1 MLKVLRMEFVFFR
14 RQFAIIM
21 AIFSVYFGWMVYS
34 IPSPRVFLVLISLM
48 IGLAM
53 PFGIL
58 GREDKFKTASLVC
71 SLPVRRSSIVLAKY
85 AISWITI
92 GIALVYSIV
101 LTAVLPFGKVP
112 VEEILNPK
120 SLLISLAMI
129 SLFFSFILPFT
140 TRFGLTGI
148 IIFLVGTQMLG
159 IVMLLLGQLLG
170 RQNNPLRAF
179 IRAVEGGF
187 RSVLNH
193 PSTPGFL
200 LTLAAAI
207 LVLNAASFIISR
219 ALYARRDF

>member
-14 RQFAIIM
+14 RQFAIIL
-21 AIFSVYFGWMVYS
+21 AILSVYFGWMIYRAS
-34 IPSPRVFLVLISLM
+34 SPRFFLVLTSLT

-58 GREDKFKTASLVC
+58 TREDKFKTASFVC
-71 SLPVRRSSIVLAKY
+71 SLPVRRSSILLAKY
-85 AISWITI
+85 AISWITV

-101 LTAVLPFGKVP
+101 LAAVLPFAKVP
-112 VEEILNPK
+112 VGEILNPK
-120 SLLISLAMI
+120 SLLISLALI

-159 IVMLLLGQLLG
+159 IVMLLLGQFLG